1 MVLKRKAFFLNL
13 EETDA
18 AGSTPPVQVAP
29 VKAAPAE
36 QATSAESA
44 ATPIQIPAGTSAPV
58 SATEPE
64 PRKASSTT
72 PSLTTAEAIAAE
84 LAAAAAA
91 RPAMTVA
98 TYAPDALLPGRAL
111 RPQRRRPGAN
121 LKGFRSMAADLFKS

>member
-13 EETDA
+13 EESDA
-18 AGSTPPVQVAP
+18 AGSSPPVQVAP

-36 QATSAESA
+36 QAA
-44 ATPIQIPAGTSAPV
+44 APAPAPAPV
-58 SATEPE
+58 SATEPSS
-64 PRKASSTT
+64 RQASSTT

-91 RPAMTVA
+91 RPAITVA

-121 LKGFRSMAADLFKS
+121 LKAFRSMAADLFKS